1 MRFGSSLPFIFLF
14 CSGTFPVYAAEDVAG
29 ARVILAQAA
38 SGESGEGEAAV
49 IEADRLVA
57 QKDGQIDA
65 SGDATL
71 RQGGKSIQADRLMYQ
86 QSTHELDAQGA
97 VILEEGGNVMSGP
110 SLRYNLDSSAGE
122 MQQPEYYLKENDSR
136 GSADVLRMQDS
147 EHYSL
152 ENATYTT
159 CPAGNNDWL
168 MHMGSLELNRES
180 QIGVARNATVEF
192 KSVPFLYSPWMD
204 FPLAGQRKS
213 GLLAPKFGSTSKGG
227 SELTLPVYWDIAPNY
242 DATIAPRRISKRGTM
257 LNNEFRYLG
266 TTYLGEMHFD
276 MLPDDALVDRNRVR
290 FSLDHDQAL
299 TNRLKSHVSYTRVAD
314 DDHFR
319 DLADEVTTTSRVNL
333 LQEGGLDYYA
343 DWWSASAR
351 VQQYQTLQDIAA
363 PITEP
368 YARMPQLSLNAQNKL
383 AGADVSID
391 GEFVAFTHPT
401 EISAQRT
408 VLSPGISYPLVSQ
421 PAYYVTPKV
430 TLHSTHYAI
439 TANNSTAVQEASR
452 TLPIYSLDSGLALER
467 NSTMFGGDYLQTL
480 EPRVFYVYVP
490 YRDQDA
496 LPIFDSALAD
506 FNFTQMFAEN
516 RFLGSDRIGDADQL
530 TLAVTSRLLDKNTG
544 VERLKVMLGE
554 RFSFQSPQ
562 VYLPGTATAST
573 GKSDILLAA
582 AGRVTPAFMLDSE
595 FQYDPNLLQT
605 QRYNVAAHYH
615 PEPGKALNLGYRY
628 QRDLLRQ
635 VDLSTQWP
643 IYSRWHGVGRWNYS
657 YTDSRILDSS
667 AGLEYNQDCW
677 TLRMVVQHF
686 ATATLQTNTSFFVQL
701 ELNDFVKVGS
711 DPLELLKQSV
721 PGYTKLNEEPTGNPQ
736 QGWQ

>member
-1 MRFGSSLPFIFLF
+1 MLNCAKFITILFQRVMRFRFSSSFIALVCFVSFSAL
-14 CSGTFPVYAAEDVAG
+14 AAGE
-29 ARVILAQAA
+29 IQSA
-38 SGESGEGEAAV
+38 SGAQGENEEAV

-57 QKDGQIDA
+57 HKEGNIEA
-65 SGDATL
+65 TGAATL
-71 RQGGKSIQADRLMYQ
+71 SQGGKSIQADRLLYQ
-86 QSTHELDAQGA
+86 QGTHEIDARGA
-97 VILEEGGNVMSGP
+97 VTLEEGGNVMSGP
-110 SLRYNLDSSAGE
+110 GLRYNLDSSAGE
-122 MQQPEYYLKENDSR
+122 MDHPEYFLKENDSR
-136 GSADVLRMQDS
+136 GTADVLRMQDS

-152 ENATYTT
+152 DNATYTT
-159 CPAGNNDWL
+159 CPAGNEDWL
-168 MHMGSLELNRES
+168 VRMGSLELNREN
-180 QIGVARNATVEF
+180 QIGVARNATIEF
-192 KSVPFLYSPWMD
+192 KSVPFIYSPWMD

-227 SELTLPVYWDIAPNY
+227 SEITLPIYWDIAPNY
-242 DATIAPRRISKRGTM
+242 DATISPRRISKRGTM

-266 TTYLGEMHFD
+266 ATYFGDMHFD
-276 MLPDDALVDRNRVR
+276 MLPDDALVNRNRVR
-290 FSLDHDQAL
+290 FSLDHVQAL
-299 TNRLKSHVSYTRVAD
+299 TSRLNGHLSYTRVAD

-319 DLADEVTTTSRVNL
+319 DLADEVNATSRVNL
-333 LQEGGLDYYA
+333 LQEGGLDYQA
-343 DWWSASAR
+343 DWWSAGAR

-363 PITEP
+363 PIAVP
-368 YARMPQLSLNAQNKL
+368 YARMPQLSLNGQNEV
-383 AGADVSID
+383 AGANVSLG

-401 EISAQRT
+401 AVSAQRT
-408 VLSPGISYPLVSQ
+408 VLSPAISYPLVNQ

-430 TLHSTHYAI
+430 TLHSTYYAI
-439 TANNSTAVQEASR
+439 TANNPTALQDATR

-467 NSTMFGGDYLQTL
+467 SNTVFGGDYLQTL
-480 EPRVFYVYVP
+480 EPRAFYVYVP
-490 YRDQDA
+490 YRNQDM
-496 LPIFDSALAD
+496 LPIFDTALAD

-530 TLAVTSRLLDKNTG
+530 TLAATSRLLDKSTG
-544 VERLKVMLGE
+544 VERLKIMVGE

-562 VYLPGTATAST
+562 VYLPGTTTAST

-582 AGRVTPAFMLDSE
+582 SGRVTPAFLLDSE
-595 FQYDPNLLQT
+595 FQYDPNLSQGK
-605 QRYNVAAHYH
+605 RYNVAAHYH

-657 YTDSRILDSS
+657 FPDSRILDSS

-686 ATATLQTNTSFFVQL
+686 ATATLRTNTSFFVQL

-711 DPLELLKQSV
+711 DPLKLLKQSV
-721 PGYTKLNEEPTGNPQ
+721 PGYTKMNEEPTR
-736 QGWQ
+736 

>member
-1 MRFGSSLPFIFLF
+1 MRFGFSLPFIFLF
-14 CSGTFPVYAAEDVAG
+14 CSGTLPVYAAEDVT
-29 ARVILAQAA
+29 
-38 SGESGEGEAAV
+38 GESDAAV
-49 IEADRLVA
+49 IEADKLVA
-57 QKDGQIDA
+57 QKGGQIEA
-65 SGDATL
+65 TGDATL
-71 RQGGKSIQADRLMYQ
+71 NQGGKSIQADRLIYQ
-86 QSTHELDAQGA
+86 QNTHELDARGA

-110 SLRYNLDSSAGE
+110 GLRYNLDSSAGE

-147 EHYSL
+147 EHYTL

-159 CPAGNNDWL
+159 CPAGNDDWL
-168 MHMGSLELNRES
+168 MRMGRLDLNRES

-227 SELTLPVYWDIAPNY
+227 SEITLPVYWDIAPNY
-242 DATIAPRRISKRGTM
+242 DATIAPRKISKRGTM

-266 TTYLGEMHFD
+266 STYLGEIHLD
-276 MLPDDALVDRNRVR
+276 MLPNDALVDRNRVR
-290 FSLDHDQAL
+290 FSLDHDQAM
-299 TNRLKSHVSYTRVAD
+299 TSRLKGHVSYTRVGD

-319 DLADEVTTTSRVNL
+319 DLADEVNTTSRVNL

-363 PITEP
+363 PIAVP
-368 YARMPQLSLNAQNKL
+368 YARMPQLSLNGQSEL
-383 AGADVSID
+383 AGANVSFG

-401 EISAQRT
+401 AVSAQRT
-408 VLSPGISYPLVSQ
+408 VLSPGISYPLVNQ

-430 TLHSTHYAI
+430 TLHSTYYAI
-439 TANNSTAVQEASR
+439 TANNPSAVQDASR

-480 EPRVFYVYVP
+480 EPRAFYVNVP

-516 RFLGSDRIGDADQL
+516 RFLGSDRIGDANQL

-544 VERLKVMLGE
+544 VERLKIMLGE
-554 RFSFQSPQ
+554 RFSFQTQQ
-562 VYLPGTATAST
+562 VYLPGTTTVST
-573 GKSDILLAA
+573 GKSDILLAV

-595 FQYDPNLLQT
+595 LQYDPNLAQT

-635 VDLSTQWP
+635 VDLSAQWP

-657 YTDSRILDSS
+657 FPDSRILDSS

-677 TLRMVVQHF
+677 TLRMLVQHF

-711 DPLELLKQSV
+711 DPLGLLKQSV
-721 PGYTKLNEEPTGNPQ
+721 PGYTKMNEEPSSKPGLS
-736 QGWQ
+736 WQ